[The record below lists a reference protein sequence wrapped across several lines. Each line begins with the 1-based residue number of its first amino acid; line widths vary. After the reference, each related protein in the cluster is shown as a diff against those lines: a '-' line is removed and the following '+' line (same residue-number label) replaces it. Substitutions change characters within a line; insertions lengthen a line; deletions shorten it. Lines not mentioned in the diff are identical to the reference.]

1 MSAASWMLCQNLDCV
16 FSSTTVG
23 GRAYTHSATRLCLL
37 CDTKTPLV
45 YNTDASVR
53 ARLNQALNLLEKQNP
68 PGYAA
73 AIRLFPDCQR
83 SSRLCQNPECCY
95 SLKQPGT
102 RAFATRD
109 GIYCFWCDA
118 GALRDASGTSDGLR
132 RVCMGISA
140 FRNYPEIL
148 SAAHAKVPFDP
159 QTYRERLKTRQREL
173 RAMAKEDPVE
183 NPPAGYRESRTSSHD
198 GEMEH
203 AIRNGGVYVQNY
215 AAVAL
220 SPKCSVCGSF
230 RDSYS
235 CKKFEMLCSE
245 SQGAGA
251 ISSEFVTQ
259 ASRCKLELL
268 CFPQP
273 ISILD
278 CSPIEKILKKYQDL
292 TGDYSSHF
300 PGSPECLLGFKLKV
314 GRRNFFHGF
323 LWNADGQVFPC
334 NPDTCALVR
343 CMSQAIWTPKLFS
356 EHPPE
361 QPSVQSV
368 LASYAPVAGDR
379 KVSCLVGAYVRH
391 LRTYFSRSTPD
402 RVIHDCFGCVRA
414 RVLKSPADYEKFTDL
429 YMYPD
434 PSFVDRQLFTNPY
447 KPERE
452 RPLAFWLLPKALS
465 TEDEY
470 VRKRELWAMKKE
482 DQRCACRHCIGRF
495 VRNEPIDCRLC
506 YAEFCN
512 VGTCLVQHGTCRH
525 GAFAIFAHEFIAAR
539 RS

>member
-73 AIRLFPDCQR
+73 AMRLFPDCQR
-83 SSRLCQNPECCY
+83 SSRLCQNPECCF
-95 SLKQPGT
+95 SLKRPGT

-140 FRNYPEIL
+140 FRKYPEIL
-148 SAAHAKVPFDP
+148 SAAHAKVPFDV
-159 QTYRERLKTRQREL
+159 QFYRERVKTRQREL
-173 RAMAKEDPVE
+173 RAMRKEDPVE
-183 NPPAGYRESRTSSHD
+183 NPPAGYRESRTCSHD
-198 GEMEH
+198 GETEH
-203 AIRNGGVYVQNY
+203 AIRNGGFYVQNY
-215 AAVAL
+215 GAVL

-235 CKKFEMLCSE
+235 CKKFEEFCS

-273 ISILD
+273 ISISD

-300 PGSPECLLGFKLKV
+300 PGSPECLLGFNVKLSWRDV
-314 GRRNFFHGF
+314 FHGD
-323 LWNADGQVFPC
+323 LLNADGQVFPC

-356 EHPPE
+356 EPPPE
-361 QPSVQSV
+361 RPSFQSV
-368 LASYAPVAGDR
+368 LASYASVAGDR

-434 PSFVDRQLFTNPY
+434 PSFYDRQLFTNPY

-452 RPLAFWLLPKALS
+452 RPLAFWLSRSLS

-525 GAFAIFAHEFIAAR
+525 GAFAIFAHAFIAAR

>member
-1 MSAASWMLCQNLDCV
+1 
-16 FSSTTVG
+16 
-23 GRAYTHSATRLCLL
+23 
-37 CDTKTPLV
+37 
-45 YNTDASVR
+45 
-53 ARLNQALNLLEKQNP
+53 
-68 PGYAA
+68 
-73 AIRLFPDCQR
+73 
-83 SSRLCQNPECCY
+83 
-95 SLKQPGT
+95 
-102 RAFATRD
+102 
-109 GIYCFWCDA
+109 
-118 GALRDASGTSDGLR
+118 
-132 RVCMGISA
+132 MGISA

-159 QTYRERLKTRQREL
+159 QTFRERLKTRQREL
-173 RAMAKEDPVE
+173 RAMRKEDPVE

-215 AAVAL
+215 AADTL

-235 CKKFEMLCSE
+235 CKKFEDFCS

-268 CFPQP
+268 CFLSRHRVAQP
-273 ISILD
+273 IFCPAGILA
-278 CSPIEKILKKYQDL
+278 CSPSEKTLKKYQDL

-300 PGSPECLLGFKLKV
+300 PCSPECLLGFEVRLSWRDV
-314 GRRNFFHGF
+314 FHGD
-323 LWNADGQVFPC
+323 LLNADGQVFPC

-356 EHPPE
+356 EPPPE
-361 QPSVQSV
+361 RSSFQSV
-368 LASYAPVAGDR
+368 LASYASVAGDR

-391 LRTYFSRSTPD
+391 LRTYFSPRTPD

>member
-183 NPPAGYRESRTSSHD
+183 NPPAGYRESRTSIHD
-198 GEMEH
+198 GELEH
-203 AIRNGGVYVQNY
+203 AIRNGGFYDQNY
-215 AAVAL
+215 VEDAL

-235 CKKFEMLCSE
+235 CKKFELFCSE

-356 EHPPE
+356 EPPPE
-361 QPSVQSV
+361 RPSFQSV
-368 LASYAPVAGDR
+368 LASYVSVAGDR

-452 RPLAFWLLPKALS
+452 RPLAFWLSRSLS

>member
-1 MSAASWMLCQNLDCV
+1 L
-16 FSSTTVG
+16 
-23 GRAYTHSATRLCLL
+23 
-37 CDTKTPLV
+37 
-45 YNTDASVR
+45 
-53 ARLNQALNLLEKQNP
+53 
-68 PGYAA
+68 
-73 AIRLFPDCQR
+73 
-83 SSRLCQNPECCY
+83 
-95 SLKQPGT
+95 
-102 RAFATRD
+102 
-109 GIYCFWCDA
+109 
-118 GALRDASGTSDGLR
+118 
-132 RVCMGISA
+132 
-140 FRNYPEIL
+140 
-148 SAAHAKVPFDP
+148 
-159 QTYRERLKTRQREL
+159 
-173 RAMAKEDPVE
+173 
-183 NPPAGYRESRTSSHD
+183 
-198 GEMEH
+198 
-203 AIRNGGVYVQNY
+203 
-215 AAVAL
+215 
-220 SPKCSVCGSF
+220 
-230 RDSYS
+230 
-235 CKKFEMLCSE
+235 
-245 SQGAGA
+245 
-251 ISSEFVTQ
+251 
-259 ASRCKLELL
+259 
-268 CFPQP
+268 
-273 ISILD
+273 
-278 CSPIEKILKKYQDL
+278 
-292 TGDYSSHF
+292 
-300 PGSPECLLGFKLKV
+300 
-314 GRRNFFHGF
+314 
-323 LWNADGQVFPC
+323 NADGQVFPC

-368 LASYAPVAGDR
+368 LASYVSVAGDR

-414 RVLKSPADYEKFTDL
+414 RVLKSPADYEKFIDL

-434 PSFVDRQLFTNPY
+434 PSFYDRQLFTNPY

-525 GAFAIFAHEFIAAR
+525 GAFAIFAHAFIAAR